1 MAECVTIANTYAGT
15 HSQAKLDD
23 ETEAGKHKMTDLSK
37 ESSQVSQSS
46 ESART
51 LKRQKRHNV
60 PAADSN
66 QANEMS
72 GIETAA
78 AAQAETDRRV
88 TKKDRKIAE
97 TKFTEQQLHKSAN
110 ETARLAMSGLGGRL
124 GGKKKNYSWM
134 TGGSAVSTPTKV
146 ASPAVPSGAATPSTE
161 KPAAAKNKATG
172 VWTEDNDVSI
182 QARDVLLVLE
192 NDGRALRSFLRGS
205 SKPEG

>member
-1 MAECVTIANTYAGT
+1 MSFTGT
-15 HSQAKLDD
+15 HSQANNDND
-23 ETEAGKHKMTDLSK
+23 AEAGKHRMTELSN
-37 ESSQVSQSS
+37 EWSQVNRSS

-51 LKRQKRHNV
+51 TKRQKRNNV
-60 PAADSN
+60 PATDSS

-72 GIETAA
+72 GIELAA
-78 AAQAETDRRV
+78 SAQAETDRRV

-134 TGGSAVSTPTKV
+134 NAGGTGTSTPTK
-146 ASPAVPSGAATPSTE
+146 APTSAAAPSGAATPATE
-161 KPAAAKNKATG
+161 KPAAAKTKAIG
-172 VWTEDNDVSI
+172 VWTEDNDVGI

-192 NDGRALRSFLRGS
+192 NDGRASRSFVRGS